1 MIPWMADASRGFV
14 FYDTCRLVR
23 RMEDTMRVLLAD
35 DQARVRFALRVLLA
49 QQPGI
54 EVVGEAS
61 SADGLV
67 ALLRTTRP
75 DLALLDWELPGL
87 AEGGGLSALRK
98 LCPRLAV
105 TVLSNR
111 PGARRAAQVAGAD
124 AFVSKGDPPERLLAA
139 IQACT
144 AGRAAGR

>member
-1 MIPWMADASRGFV
+1 MA
-14 FYDTCRLVR
+14 
-23 RMEDTMRVLLAD
+23 
-35 DQARVRFALRVLLA
+35 LLA

-61 SADGLV
+61 SADDLV
-67 ALLRTTRP
+67 ALLRITRP

-87 AEGGGLSALRK
+87 AEGGGLAALRK

-105 TVLSNR
+105 TVLRQPTRS
-111 PGARRAAQVAGAD
+111 PALSAEVAGAD